1 VSTDKY
7 PYVSEVVASIALGAA
22 YLFLMLLFG
31 GVALL
36 LTPLVLLES
45 GLRKLWFTT
54 KDALE
59 A

>member
-1 VSTDKY
+1 VTKDPY
-7 PYVSEVVASIALGAA
+7 PYVMEAVASIVLGAA

-31 GVALL
+31 GVAIL
-36 LTPLVLLES
+36 LTPLVLMES

>member
-1 VSTDKY
+1 MSNDAY
-7 PYVSEVVASIALGAA
+7 PYVMEVVASIVLGAA

-31 GVALL
+31 GVAVL
-36 LTPLVLLES
+36 LTPLVLLET
-45 GLRKLWFTT
+45 GLRKLCSMT

>member
-1 VSTDKY
+1 MSTSTY
-7 PYVSEVVASIALGAA
+7 PYVSEVVAGIVLGAA

-31 GVALL
+31 GVAVL
-36 LTPLVLLES
+36 LTPLVLMEA
-45 GLRKLWFTT
+45 GLRKLWFIT

>member
-1 VSTDKY
+1 VSNDTY
-7 PYVSEVVASIALGAA
+7 PYVMEAVASIVLGAA

>member
-1 VSTDKY
+1 M
-7 PYVSEVVASIALGAA
+7 EAVASVALGAA
-22 YLFLMLLFG
+22 YLSLMLLFG

-36 LTPLVLLES
+36 LTPLVLMES